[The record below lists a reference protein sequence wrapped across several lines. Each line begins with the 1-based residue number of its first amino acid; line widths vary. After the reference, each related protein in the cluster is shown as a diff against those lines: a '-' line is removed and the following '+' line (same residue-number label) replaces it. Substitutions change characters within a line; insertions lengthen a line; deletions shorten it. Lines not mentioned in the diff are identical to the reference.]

1 MTKWISVEEELPE
14 ANKYVLLFLD
24 NDEGYTGQVVG
35 YLFFTEDE
43 RFEKCNNEFSAY
55 AGVSLPDFLIKKYV
69 KAWRALPE
77 PYQS

>member
-1 MTKWISVEEELPE
+1 MTNWISVEEELPE
-14 ANKYVLLFLD
+14 VNEHVLLFLD
-24 NDEGYTGQVVG
+24 NDEGCTGQVVG

-43 RFEKCNNEFSAY
+43 KFKEYNNEFSVY
-55 AGVSLPDFLIKKYV
+55 AGGPLPDFLIKKYV